1 MSLSDNRIRK
11 VAEEFK
17 DKIDPAEQEMLQM
30 KFNDAKA
37 KYGGE
42 EKYADD
48 VPEKEDAGDDMDQF
62 LCDLGFDEND
72 I

>member
-1 MSLSDNRIRK
+1 MSLYDNRIRK
-11 VAEEFK
+11 NAEEVK
-17 DKIDPAEQEMLQM
+17 DKIDPAEKEMLQM
-30 KFNDAKA
+30 KFDDAKA

-48 VPEKEDAGDDMDQF
+48 VPEKEDSEEDMDQF
-62 LCDLGFDEND
+62 LSGLGFDENE